1 MPADR
6 LPTLEHKL
14 LDIPDE
20 KFVEVVRLLER
31 VRDHPDVRKT
41 FSIIRPRLAQIR
53 PDRRPTLKRV
63 LCMPFEDVLE
73 SRGGADSPL
82 GRIERRAIEPVWRL
96 VEENADPHLFDQ
108 LDRRVQDVAPGDR
121 NALVNIGNRLWPMA
135 TRILRGALDGEESR
149 RTLSRRLHGD
159 DELLRQVGD
168 IAAFL
173 DLGPILESLK
183 GDLSPKPLAA
193 LEAEHAAAVEQ
204 AVQAA
209 ARQGTGMVY
218 YTLLV
223 AAARLATPADLLAVL
238 HELDLGKARREQ
250 PELFARLSG
259 LVVGDLEERTVGLGG
274 AAAAAVSPD
283 SAVALA
289 ERLIAGVNTT
299 ATVMDRL
306 REPGYRDRLDA
317 VRASVGAMVSGA
329 VLKTA
334 PQGILSA
341 VPVPARGAAPV
352 VDEDAQI
359 AAEDHARALRRCAGL
374 AGALGL
380 GHAVDDTL
388 KAMGNGLI
396 QRAQILLDGYP
407 QAART
412 AQDAEAAE
420 LNLFYALR
428 LLEMVAGPAKADPL
442 RVAIL
447 AATGELDG

>member
-41 FSIIRPRLAQIR
+41 FSIIRPRLARIR

-73 SRGGADSPL
+73 SRGGAEAPL

-96 VEENADPHLFDQ
+96 VEESADPHLFDQ
-108 LDRRVQDVAPGDR
+108 LDRRVQEAAPGDR

-135 TRILRGALDGEESR
+135 ARILRGALDGEESR

-173 DLGPILESLK
+173 DLGPVLESLK
-183 GDLSPKPLAA
+183 GDLSPKPLPA
-193 LEAEHAAAVEQ
+193 LEAEHAAAIEQ

-209 ARQGTGMVY
+209 ARQGAGMVY
-218 YTLLV
+218 YALLV
-223 AAARLATPADLLAVL
+223 AASRLATPADLLSVL

-250 PELFARLSG
+250 PEIFARLSG
-259 LVVGDLEERTVGLGG
+259 LVVGNLEERTVGLDGP
-274 AAAAAVSPD
+274 AAAASPD

-299 ATVMDRL
+299 VSVMDRV
-306 REPGYRDRLDA
+306 REPAYRDRLDA
-317 VRASVGAMVSGA
+317 VRGSVGAMVSGA

-341 VPVPARGAAPV
+341 VAVPVRGATPV

-374 AGALGL
+374 ADALGL

-396 QRAQILLDGYP
+396 QRAQALLDGYP
-407 QAART
+407 QAGHNAG
-412 AQDAEAAE
+412 AAE

-442 RVAIL
+442 RVAIMT
-447 AATGELDG
+447 ATGEMDG